1 MRAAPRPRG
10 EEEGAPPPVDLIE
23 ERENGDVVR
32 TLIAEGLVTA
42 AHDVSD
48 GGLLVAIAEMAMA
61 SGIGAALEPV
71 PEDTP
76 AHAFWFGEDQARYV
90 VAVADGAAF
99 CRAAQLAGVPALPL
113 GRSGGEA
120 LVLPGGETI
129 SVARLSAAH
138 EATLPALMA

>member
-1 MRAAPRPRG
+1 
-10 EEEGAPPPVDLIE
+10 
-23 ERENGDVVR
+23 
-32 TLIAEGLVTA
+32 
-42 AHDVSD
+42 
-48 GGLLVAIAEMAMA
+48 MAMA
-61 SGIGAALEPV
+61 GATGAQLTV
-71 PEDTP
+71 ASP
-76 AHAFWFGEDQARYV
+76 AGLAPHAFWFGEDQARYV
-90 VAVADGAAF
+90 AAVTDGAAF